1 MKPFEYVAA
10 RTIDEAVEALAS
22 SKGPAKPLAGG
33 TDLVVQLNE
42 GRITLLRQEWHAPER
57 VPFGAEELV
66 PLRAGE
72 SIPWKLA

>member
-33 TDLVVQLNE
+33 TDLVVQTRRGAHHPRPG
-42 GRITLLRQEWHAPER
+42 GRYRQGSRIEKSRTWMR
-57 VPFGAEELV
+57 KG
-66 PLRAGE
+66 
-72 SIPWKLA
+72 S